1 VSVEALTQAGYVIDT
16 VHLGDD
22 WLFTG
27 AGRLDRFDAS
37 VHQIRP
43 YFAAKHTDLVSTWRA
58 ALTYKPAP
66 NGSVYFAA
74 GTSFDPSAEG
84 LALSTTTAPLAAERT
99 KSFELGSKWQFGKL
113 LLSGA
118 LFRTTLFNVRERSP
132 IDPTILI
139 LAGTARVDGLEL
151 IFAGDPLDRWHVFGG
166 YTYLQTAIIASPQG
180 DLGFR
185 LQNAPKHAAKL
196 WTTYDLTENF
206 TVGGGVQYVG
216 NRTVQTSPDPAGFVQ
231 IVPAIGRWI

>member
-1 VSVEALTQAGYVIDT
+1 MSVEALTQAAYAIDT

-43 YFAAKHTDLVSTWRA
+43 DFAAHHTDLVPIWRTA
-58 ALTYKPAP
+58 VTYKPAP
-66 NGSVYFAA
+66 NASVYFTY

-84 LALSTTTAPLAAERT
+84 LALSATTALLATERSQ
-99 KSFELGSKWQFGKL
+99 SFELGSKWQFGKL
-113 LLSGA
+113 MASGA

-139 LAGTARVDGLEL
+139 LAGTARVQAGLPMSSSC
-151 IFAGDPLDRWHVFGG
+151 AASACMASCQARPPHHCDAPPRRSDPGLPSG
-166 YTYLQTAIIASPQG
+166 
-180 DLGFR
+180 
-185 LQNAPKHAAKL
+185 
-196 WTTYDLTENF
+196 
-206 TVGGGVQYVG
+206 
-216 NRTVQTSPDPAGFVQ
+216 
-231 IVPAIGRWI
+231 